1 MKYDTNKLDSGLT
14 FMQTTVMTPRAGL
27 MASTLG
33 VLDLSDLVP
42 GGSQPDAAG
51 PPSPVRKNELWTVRI
66 DDSAVNVAAPAIPVS
81 GSSVIAQSANKLPV
95 DDNMAAE
102 TPVVSADVSRVM
114 TSPEGGVAK
123 DNRTS
128 IDEGR

>member
-1 MKYDTNKLDSGLT
+1 
-14 FMQTTVMTPRAGL
+14 MT
-27 MASTLG
+27 STLG

-42 GGSQPDAAG
+42 GGSRPDAARR
-51 PPSPVRKNELWTVRI
+51 PSPATKNDPWTVRI
-66 DDSAVNVAAPAIPVS
+66 DDSVVNVAAPAIPVS
-81 GSSVIAQSANKLPV
+81 GLSVIVQSAEELPV
-95 DDNMAAE
+95 DDNMAAK
-102 TPVVSADVSRVM
+102 TPVASADVSRAV